1 MILLEQATSGE
12 DAKLLVAALPFVID
26 ATGVWPVAPL
36 LVAAV
41 GKVARAV
48 KFSARSE
55 GSQIALPGKDMT
67 SGIRIIWATRQ
78 SRTRRN

>member
-41 GKVARAV
+41 GKVARLQSIV
-48 KFSARSE
+48 
-55 GSQIALPGKDMT
+55 
-67 SGIRIIWATRQ
+67 
-78 SRTRRN
+78 SRTLDDISMNKECTQLNFLLEAKAAR